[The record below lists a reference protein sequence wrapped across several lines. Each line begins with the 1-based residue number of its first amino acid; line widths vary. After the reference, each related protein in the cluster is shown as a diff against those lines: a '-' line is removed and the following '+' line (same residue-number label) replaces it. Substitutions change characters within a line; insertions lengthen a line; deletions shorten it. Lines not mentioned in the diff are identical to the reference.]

1 MYPSPQAYDRAIT
14 VFSPDGRLFQ
24 VEYAREAVKRGS
36 PSIGAVCKDGIVM
49 IAAKKIENNLIVK
62 DSIKKIDIIHNHLF
76 IATAGLVADAKKV
89 LDYIRDL
96 SLGYRNAF
104 NEDVSPIY
112 VVKQI
117 SNLFQS
123 YTQYGG
129 VRPFGISVLVA
140 GMQES
145 DPILYEIDPSGAY
158 ASYYA
163 VVIGNKKKE
172 IESVLNQKYDY
183 KLSLN
188 KLESLLYD
196 TLTSN
201 SDKEEYNY
209 VEILSYNI
217 KGNKLSYE
225 LKSLK

>member
-36 PSIGAVCKDGIVM
+36 PSIGAICKEGIVM
-49 IAAKKIENNLIVK
+49 VAAKKIENNLIVK
-62 DSIKKIDIIHNHLF
+62 DSIKKIEVIHNSLF
-76 IATAGLVADAKKV
+76 VATAGLVADTKRV

-104 NEDVSPIY
+104 NEEVSPVY
-112 VVKQI
+112 VVKQV

-129 VRPFGISVLVA
+129 VRPFGISVLIA
-140 GMQES
+140 GIQES

-158 ASYYA
+158 AGYYA

-172 IESVLNQKYDY
+172 IENALNQKYDY
-183 KLSLN
+183 KLSVS
-188 KLESLLYD
+188 KLEALVYD
-196 TLTSN
+196 ALVSN

-209 VEILSYNI
+209 LEILSYST
-217 KGNKLSYE
+217 KGKLSYE
-225 LKSLK
+225 LKQLK